1 MNTLTMAHTWPTLPA
16 TTRALALGWICRSR
30 GHSLAGRTEEVAVA

>member
-1 MNTLTMAHTWPTLPA
+1 VAHLAA

-30 GHSLAGRTEEVAVA
+30 GHSLVGRTEEVAVA